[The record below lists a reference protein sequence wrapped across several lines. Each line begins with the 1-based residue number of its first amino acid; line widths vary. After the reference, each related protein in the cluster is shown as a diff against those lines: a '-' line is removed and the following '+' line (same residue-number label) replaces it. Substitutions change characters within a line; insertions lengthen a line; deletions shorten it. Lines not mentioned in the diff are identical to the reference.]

1 MKNYRAIS
9 LLATIS
15 KNFERVIHDQMYE
28 YTNKFNLLTAAEQ
41 QYSFCKQHSRDDT
54 AIKLIDHVSGE
65 METGKISANV
75 YIDLSK
81 AFDTLTF
88 DILLYRLKHYGVTDT
103 ALDLMNSY
111 LINRKQNVVF
121 DKCQSEHT
129 EIYTGV
135 PQGLI
140 LGPFFISIYI
150 NDLITVSHRLNFLMN
165 ADDTISTLTSKH
177 LVILLKRQI
186 LITN

>member
-1 MKNYRAIS
+1 
-9 LLATIS
+9 
-15 KNFERVIHDQMYE
+15 
-28 YTNKFNLLTAAEQ
+28 
-41 QYSFCKQHSRDDT
+41 
-54 AIKLIDHVSGE
+54 
-65 METGKISANV
+65 
-75 YIDLSK
+75 
-81 AFDTLTF
+81 
-88 DILLYRLKHYGVTDT
+88 
-103 ALDLMNSY
+103 MNSY
-111 LINRKQNVVF
+111 LINKKQNVVF

-150 NDLITVSHRLNFLMN
+150 NDLITVSHRLNFLMY
-165 ADDTISTLTSKH
+165 ADDTTSTLTSKL